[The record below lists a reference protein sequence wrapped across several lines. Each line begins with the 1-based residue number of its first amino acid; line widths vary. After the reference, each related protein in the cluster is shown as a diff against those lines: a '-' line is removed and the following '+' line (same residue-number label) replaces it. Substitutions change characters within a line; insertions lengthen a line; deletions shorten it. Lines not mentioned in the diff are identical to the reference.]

1 MGLSRS
7 SSVKVE
13 VVEEG
18 SEPAEF
24 TKALGPKDKKAY
36 DCMLQ
41 GGPPRPLTASQN
53 ISKKEKDL

>member
-24 TKALGPKDKKAY
+24 NKALGPKDKKAY

-41 GGPPRPLTASQN
+41 GEQLPSVSAKQRKFLH
-53 ISKKEKDL
+53 LV